1 MKTISFKDFKK
12 DYKEYYKD
20 EDKYLMISTYSEMEE
35 ILFDL
40 YSTDKFEMDYENE
53 IIELY

>member
-1 MKTISFKDFKK
+1 MKTVSFKDFKK

-20 EDKYLMISTYSEMEE
+20 EGKYLMISTYSEMEE
-35 ILFDL
+35 IINDL
-40 YSTDKFEMDYENE
+40 YGTDKFEMDYEHE